1 MSIQGNINQLLG
13 TAAFGARFFTN
24 QSLRPKKQKIAD
36 EKAAEKQ
43 RIAEIE
49 ANKTETEA
57 EKWVENLDDASRT
70 IYERLGP
77 AAKQQILEQASGGV
91 ARKEMANAQAM
102 ARVNEKKQQKQAM
115 KSKMDNYAK
124 FMKALREE
132 RNNGNNG

>member
-24 QSLRPKKQKIAD
+24 QSLRSKKQKIAD

-49 ANKTETEA
+49 ANKTEA
-57 EKWVENLDDASRT
+57 EKWVENLDNASRT
-70 IYERLGP
+70 VYERLGP

-91 ARKEMANAQAM
+91 ARKEMANAKAM

-115 KSKMDNYAK
+115 TSKMDNYAK
-124 FMKALREE
+124 FMKALRED
-132 RNNGNNG
+132 RTNGNNSK

>member
-24 QSLRPKKQKIAD
+24 QSLRSKKQKIAD
-36 EKAAEKQ
+36 EKAATKLAE
-43 RIAEIE
+43 AEIE
-49 ANKTETEA
+49 ANKTEA
-57 EKWVENLDDASRT
+57 EKWVENLDVASRT
-70 IYERLGP
+70 LYERLGP

-115 KSKMDNYAK
+115 TSKLDNYVK

>member
-13 TAAFGARFFTN
+13 TATIGARFFTN
-24 QSLRPKKQKIAD
+24 QSLRSKKQKIAD

-49 ANKTETEA
+49 ANKTEA

-70 IYERLGP
+70 LYKRLGP

-115 KSKMDNYAK
+115 MNKYSGNANGG
-124 FMKALREE
+124 
-132 RNNGNNG
+132 NNGNNGK

>member
-24 QSLRPKKQKIAD
+24 QSLRTKKQKIAD

-49 ANKTETEA
+49 ANKTEA
-57 EKWVENLDDASRT
+57 EKWEENLDDASRT

>member
-24 QSLRPKKQKIAD
+24 QSLRSKKQKIAD

-49 ANKTETEA
+49 ANKTEA

-115 KSKMDNYAK
+115 TSKMDNYAK
-124 FMKALREE
+124 FMKALRKE

>member
-13 TAAFGARFFTN
+13 TATIGARFFTN
-24 QSLRPKKQKIAD
+24 QSLRSKKQKIADEKIAD

-49 ANKTETEA
+49 ANKTEA

-70 IYERLGP
+70 LYKRLGP

-115 KSKMDNYAK
+115 MNKYSGNANGG
-124 FMKALREE
+124 
-132 RNNGNNG
+132 NNGNNGK

>member
-24 QSLRPKKQKIAD
+24 QSLRSKKQKIAD

-49 ANKTETEA
+49 ANKTEA

-70 IYERLGP
+70 VYERLCP

-115 KSKMDNYAK
+115 TSKMDNYAK
-124 FMKALREE
+124 FIKALREE